1 MYQLSWLYWRGC
13 WITVCFHNV

>member
-1 MYQLSWLYWRGC
+1 MYQLSWLYWRG